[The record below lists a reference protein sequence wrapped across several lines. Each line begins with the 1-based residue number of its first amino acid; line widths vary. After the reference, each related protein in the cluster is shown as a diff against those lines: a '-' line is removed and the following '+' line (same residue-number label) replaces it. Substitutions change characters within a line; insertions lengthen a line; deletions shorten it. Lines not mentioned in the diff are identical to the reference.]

1 MVETPP
7 YGVREMSSD
16 MELMR
21 KKRELELR
29 RKMLQLQ
36 NKPSPETAQKETP
49 KKDSHSYVKSI
60 LVGRGEEV
68 LETARR
74 YYPAEIAE
82 LETRLATL
90 IQEGRLRGPLPAEE
104 LYSFLR
110 RMGLYFNLDIKIQVS
125 EHGRLKSLEE
135 KLRD

>member
-1 MVETPP
+1 
-7 YGVREMSSD
+7 MSSD
-16 MELMR
+16 MELTR

-36 NKPSPETAQKETP
+36 NKPPPVTAQKEDNS
-49 KKDSHSYVKSI
+49 KKDPHTFVKSV

-74 YYPAEIAE
+74 HYPAEIAD
-82 LETRLATL
+82 LETKLAAL
-90 IQEGRLRGPLPAEE
+90 IQAGRLKGPISAEE

-110 RMGLYFNLDIKIQVS
+110 QLGLHFSLDIKIRVS

-135 KLRD
+135 KLRSQKS

>member
-1 MVETPP
+1 
-7 YGVREMSSD
+7 MSSD
-16 MELMR
+16 MELIR

-36 NKPSPETAQKETP
+36 NKPPPETAQKKETP
-49 KKDSHSYVKSI
+49 KKDPHSYVKSI

-74 YYPAEIAE
+74 YYPAEVAE

-90 IQEGRLRGPLPAEE
+90 IQEGRLKGPLPAEE

-110 RMGLYFNLDIKIQVS
+110 RMGLYFNLDIKIRVS

-135 KLRD
+135 KFRD

>member
-1 MVETPP
+1 
-7 YGVREMSSD
+7 
-16 MELMR
+16 MELTR

-36 NKPSPETAQKETP
+36 NKSRPETVQKEDLP
-49 KKDSHSYVKSI
+49 KKNPHTYVQSI
-60 LVGRGEEV
+60 LIGRGEEV

-82 LETRLATL
+82 LETKLAAL
-90 IQEGRLRGPLPAEE
+90 IRAGRLKGPLSAEE

-110 RMGLYFNLDIKIQVS
+110 KLGLHFSLDIKIRVS

-135 KLRD
+135 KLRDQKS

>member
-1 MVETPP
+1 
-7 YGVREMSSD
+7 MSSD

-36 NKPSPETAQKETP
+36 NKPPETVRGQDIS
-49 KKDSHSYVKSI
+49 KKDPHTYVKSI

-74 YYPAEIAE
+74 YYPVEIAE
-82 LETRLATL
+82 LETRLAAL
-90 IQEGRLRGPLPAEE
+90 IQGGKLKGPISAEE

-110 RMGLYFNLDIKIQVS
+110 KLGLHFSLDIKIKVI

-135 KLRD
+135 KLRGQKS

>member
-7 YGVREMSSD
+7 CGVREMSSD

-82 LETRLATL
+82 LETRLAAL
-90 IQEGRLRGPLPAEE
+90 IQEGRLKGPLPAEE

-110 RMGLYFNLDIKIQVS
+110 RMGLYFNLNIKIQVS

>member
-1 MVETPP
+1 
-7 YGVREMSSD
+7 MSSD

-36 NKPSPETAQKETP
+36 NKPPLETAPKEDTS
-49 KKDSHSYVKSI
+49 KKDAHTYVKSI

-74 YYPAEIAE
+74 YYPAEIAD
-82 LETRLATL
+82 LETRLAAL
-90 IQEGRLRGPLPAEE
+90 IQVGRLKGPLSAEE

-110 RMGLYFNLDIKIQVS
+110 RMGLYFSLDIKIRVS